1 MSSSKSTT
9 GVLCVNPEHTR
20 KLVQRQNNI
29 RKRGSASKRQTKV
42 AMQWLQKN
50 SKMCFDDIWVIR
62 RRVKN
67 WKVDQID
74 WKPYMYTAISIYVV
88 GSKPQAY
95 KTRPKGNMGS

>member
-42 AMQWLQKN
+42 AMQWIQKN

-62 RRVKN
+62 RRC
-67 WKVDQID
+67 
-74 WKPYMYTAISIYVV
+74 MYTAISIYVV